1 MTDLTVL
8 DLPTLF
14 TALEP
19 QTLFFFAIIFLVA
32 GVIKG
37 FLGIG
42 LPASAM
48 GFLTLYLPPAEA
60 IPLLWLPIL
69 VTNILQ
75 FAHAPHKREI
85 AAQYVWFAAAIIVSI
100 FVTALFI
107 ADYPTALLTVAI
119 GFAMV
124 IFALNSLFGMT
135 MAMGHGKVWQIVMGI
150 LAGILGGL
158 SSIWSPVVVMYMVAT
173 NVAKEKF
180 IGAIGFIF
188 LAGAVALG
196 AGQIVAGLIT
206 LSVLIQSSIALVIV
220 LIGFRIGEVLRGRVS
235 QSHFRTIVLVA
246 FLIMGIRLIVVGL
259 S

>member
-1 MTDLTVL
+1 MLDIPSLTNAL
-8 DLPTLF
+8 DL
-14 TALEP
+14 
-19 QTLFFFAIIFLVA
+19 QTLVFFAVIFLVA
-32 GVIKG
+32 GSIKG

-69 VTNILQ
+69 VTNALQ

-85 AAQYVWFAAAIIVSI
+85 AIQYVWFAAAIIVSI
-100 FVTALFI
+100 FITALFI

-135 MAMGHGKVWQIVMGI
+135 LPMGTGNGWQIVMGI

-188 LAGAVALG
+188 LMGAIALG

-206 LSVLIQSSIALVIV
+206 LNVLVQSSIALIVV
-220 LIGFRIGEVLRGRVS
+220 LIGFRIGEALRSRITDT
-235 QSHFRTIVLVA
+235 HFRTIVLVA
-246 FLIMGIRLIVVGL
+246 FLIMGIRLIIVGL
-259 S
+259 F